1 MENNTLISHEL
12 EEMRS
17 QINLLKEK
25 LDKQTIINDRHI
37 RHSMRVKATDMG
49 RIIRRTMLGG
59 IFAVLYCPMFFINND
74 FSPAFIIVTT
84 VMLAVCFAL
93 TVYQYMYLKRVDFSQ
108 GNMVEIA
115 KTVGRLRKHYAR
127 WTKIC
132 APLIIIPWIGW
143 FMYETLSINT
153 GSEGMFLCIGAA
165 VGVFIGGLIGYSV
178 NRKVISKADEI
189 LSQVEE
195 LQKDN

>member
-17 QINLLKEK
+17 QINILKEK

-59 IFAVLYCPMFFINND
+59 IFAVLYCPMFLIMND
-74 FSPAFIIVTT
+74 FSPAFVIVTT

-115 KTVGRLRKHYAR
+115 KTVGKLRKHYAQ

-132 APLIIIPWIGW
+132 APLLIIPWIGW
-143 FMYETLSINT
+143 FMYETLSLNT
-153 GSEGMFLCIGAA
+153 GSEGMFLCIGVV
-165 VGVFIGGLIGYSV
+165 VGAFIGGLTGYSV

-195 LQKDN
+195 LQKGN

>member
-12 EEMRS
+12 EEMHS

-25 LDKQTIINDRHI
+25 LDKQTIINDKHI

-59 IFAVLYCPMFFINND
+59 IFAVLYCPMFFIYND

-143 FMYETLSINT
+143 FMYETLINT

-165 VGVFIGGLIGYSV
+165 VGAFIGGLIGYSV